1 MNMPEPKPDTPYRI
15 LVVDDNQAIHEDFR
29 KTLGEDRSGKDF
41 DEEHADFFGTA
52 PPVSGKARYELDFA
66 LQGEEALDLLTAARD
81 AGRRYSVV
89 FMDVRM
95 PPGIDGVET
104 TARILEIDPD
114 VQVVICTAFCD
125 YTFAEIIKRLGGT
138 DRLTILRKPF
148 NVTEVVERTLDLTG
162 EWMMQQEARR
172 KAGTVLRPPTAIH
185 RAREGEER

>member
-1 MNMPEPKPDTPYRI
+1 MNMPEPTPDTPYRI

-29 KTLGEDRSGKDF
+29 KTLGEDLSGKDF
-41 DEEHADFFGTA
+41 DVEDAKFFGTA
-52 PPVSGKARYELDFA
+52 PPASAHARYELDFA
-66 LQGEEALDLLTAARD
+66 SQGQEALELVTAARD

-95 PPGIDGVET
+95 PPGLDGVET
-104 TARILEIDPD
+104 TARILGIDPD

-148 NVTEVVERTLDLTG
+148 NVTEVVERTLNLTG
-162 EWMMQQEARR
+162 EWIAQQEARR
-172 KAGTVLRPPTAIH
+172 RAGTTLRAPTASH

>member
-1 MNMPEPKPDTPYRI
+1 MNMPEPTPDTPYRI

-29 KTLGEDRSGKDF
+29 KTLGEDLSGKDF
-41 DEEHADFFGTA
+41 DVEDAKFFGTA
-52 PPVSGKARYELDFA
+52 PPASAKTRYELDFA
-66 LQGEEALDLLTAARD
+66 SQGQEALELVAAARD

-95 PPGIDGVET
+95 PPGLDGVET

-125 YTFAEIIKRLGGT
+125 YTFAEIIKRMGGT

-162 EWMMQQEARR
+162 EWIAQQEARR
-172 KAGTVLRPPTAIH
+172 RAGTILRAPTASH